1 MTDLD
6 NGYPGNGGDG
16 PRPEVRS
23 MPFFP
28 GPTGQAQAPPPAPG
42 VPLSAPPLVP
52 AQTPGGRHSQQHE
65 AEGRISIDDEVIEKI
80 ATLAALE
87 VNGVATLVGRIEP
100 GEDGRLGTGPG
111 GRGVRVHMHEN
122 TVSLD
127 LGLIVEYGSVIMEV
141 AKLVQGNVARVVG
154 LMLGMRVIAVNVSV
168 EDVQMPAESRG
179 QDSGQGQESRQEQG
193 SGRK

>member
-6 NGYPGNGGDG
+6 KGYPGNGGDG

-28 GPTGQAQAPPPAPG
+28 GPTGQAQVPPPAPG
-42 VPLSAPPLVP
+42 APLSAPPLVP
-52 AQTPGGRHSQQHE
+52 AQTVSGRHSQQQE
-65 AEGRISIDDEVIEKI
+65 AEGRITIDDEVIEKI
-80 ATLAALE
+80 ATLAAME
-87 VNGVATLVGRIEP
+87 VNGVATLAGRIEA

-141 AKLVQGNVARVVG
+141 AKAVQGNVARVAG

-168 EDVQMPAESRG
+168 EDVQMPAESRS
-179 QDSGQGQESRQEQG
+179 QESGQG
-193 SGRK
+193 